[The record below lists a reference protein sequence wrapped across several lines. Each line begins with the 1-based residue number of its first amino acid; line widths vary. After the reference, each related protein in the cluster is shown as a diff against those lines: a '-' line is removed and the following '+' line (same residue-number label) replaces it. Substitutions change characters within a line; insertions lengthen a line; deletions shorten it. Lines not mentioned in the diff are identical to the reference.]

1 MANSW
6 QRPRWPPWSGIDD
19 GAHPSER
26 AHLAR
31 CDDRSEDVEIGAFAI
46 VGDDCVIGDGCV
58 VAARATLERHV
69 ILGRNVK
76 IGVGTVLGSDPQDLK
91 FKGERTTVEIG
102 DNTVVREYSTI
113 NRGTSQSFKTSV
125 GANCFIMSYVH
136 LAHDC
141 HIGEGVVLANMVQ
154 LAGHVTVEDR
164 VILSGVT
171 AVHQFTRIGRN
182 SIVGGCSRVS
192 KDVPPFVKAVGNP
205 MKLYGL
211 NSIGLRRNGFSPET
225 ILELKRAYRLLFRSE
240 LNLAQAVE
248 RVGSEVEQI
257 PEVKQLVQFVESS
270 QRGVAI

>member
-1 MANSW
+1 MTAK
-6 QRPRWPPWSGIDD
+6 I
-19 GAHPSER
+19 HPSAIVSSSAE
-26 AHLAR
+26 LG
-31 CDDRSEDVEIGAFAI
+31 DGVEIGPFAI
-46 VGDDCVIGDGCV
+46 IGEECVVGDGCV
-58 VAARATLERHV
+58 ISARASLERYV
-69 ILGRNVK
+69 TLGKNVK

-125 GANCFIMSYVH
+125 GPNSFVMSYVH

-182 SIVGGCSRVS
+182 AIVGGCSRVS

-211 NSIGLRRNGFSPET
+211 NSVGLRRNGFSPET

-240 LNLAQAVE
+240 LNLAQAIE
-248 RVGSEVEQI
+248 RVMAEVEQI
-257 PEVKQLVQFVESS
+257 PEVIQLVQFVESS

>member
-1 MANSW
+1 MTT
-6 QRPRWPPWSGIDD
+6 RI
-19 GAHPSER
+19 HPSALVSSSAEIG
-26 AHLAR
+26 A
-31 CDDRSEDVEIGAFAI
+31 DVEIGPFAI
-46 VGDDCVIGDGCV
+46 VGDDCVVGDGCV
-58 VAARATLERHV
+58 IAARASLERYV
-69 ILGRNVK
+69 ILGNRVK
-76 IGVGTVLGSDPQDLK
+76 IGVGSILGGEPQDLK

-102 DNTVVREYSTI
+102 DNTVIREYVTI

-125 GANCFIMSYVH
+125 GPNCFIMSYVH

-141 HIGEGVVLANMVQ
+141 HLGEGVVVANMVQ

-182 SIVGGCSRVS
+182 AIVGGCSRVA

-211 NSIGLRRNGFSPET
+211 NSIGLQRNGFSPET

-240 LNLAQAVE
+240 LNIAQAVE
-248 RVGSEVEQI
+248 RVTAEVDQI
-257 PEVKQLVQFVESS
+257 PEVLQLVQFVESS